1 MHAST
6 TLLTSLALACGLS
19 LNPLAAAAAEPA
31 AENVFTIGG
40 GVAAVSSYSGS
51 DKLSASPLI
60 ILDYAM
66 ANGLFIST
74 SRGIGYGGQA
84 GSFSYSA
91 ALGYRGKREDH
102 KRTGVNGFGGS
113 DYLKGMGEVKGNA
126 SALLSAGYSPLPGLS
141 LSVSSDIPLSNRE
154 NGANVH
160 FGATGQIYGRNDA
173 KGVQQDSVS
182 IGGQLG
188 WGERKYVQTMYGV
201 TATQA
206 ANTSFRQYTPKGG
219 FYEAQATVNW
229 EHRFDARWGIN
240 TLVGVE
246 HRMGDAA
253 KSPIMQRKTSPIGAV
268 YVTYRY

>member
-40 GVAAVSSYSGS
+40 GVAAVSSYSGA

-66 ANGLFIST
+66 ANGCSSYLA
-74 SRGIGYGGQA
+74 RHRYGGQA
-84 GSFSYSA
+84 GPFSYSA
-91 ALGYRGKREDH
+91 ALGYRGNREDH
-102 KRTGVNGFGGS
+102 KRNGANGWGGS

-160 FGATGQIYGRNDA
+160 FEATGR
-173 KGVQQDSVS
+173 
-182 IGGQLG
+182 L
-188 WGERKYVQTMYGV
+188 
-201 TATQA
+201 
-206 ANTSFRQYTPKGG
+206 RQ
-219 FYEAQATVNW
+219 V
-229 EHRFDARWGIN
+229 
-240 TLVGVE
+240 
-246 HRMGDAA
+246 AA
-253 KSPIMQRKTSPIGAV
+253 KACRRTA
-268 YVTYRY
+268 

>member
-1 MHAST
+1 MHTPT
-6 TLLTSLALACGLS
+6 TLLTSLALASGLT
-19 LNPLAAAAAEPA
+19 LNPLAAVAAEPA

-40 GVAAVSSYSGS
+40 GVAAISSYSGA

-84 GSFSYSA
+84 GPFSYSA
-91 ALGYRGKREDH
+91 ALGYRGNREDH
-102 KRTGVNGFGGS
+102 KRKGINGWGGS
-113 DYLKGMGEVKGNA
+113 DFLKGMGEVKGNA

-141 LSVSSDIPLSNRE
+141 LSIASDIPLSNRE

-160 FGATGQIYGRNDA
+160 FGASGQIYGRADA
-173 KGVQQDSVS
+173 KGAQQDSVTIS
-182 IGGQLG
+182 GQLG

-206 ANTSFRQYTPKGG
+206 ANTAFKQYTPKGG

-229 EHRFDARWGIN
+229 EHRIDARWGVN
-240 TLVGVE
+240 TLLGVE
-246 HRMGDAA
+246 RRLGDAA
-253 KSPIMQRKTSPIGAV
+253 KSPIVQRKTSPIAAL

>member
-1 MHAST
+1 MIF
-6 TLLTSLALACGLS
+6 
-19 LNPLAAAAAEPA
+19 NPLAAVAAEPP

-51 DKLSASPLI
+51 DKLPASPLI

-84 GSFSYSA
+84 GPFSYSA
-91 ALGYRGKREDH
+91 ALGYRGNREDH
-102 KRTGVNGFGGS
+102 KRNGANGWGGS

-126 SALLSAGYSPLPGLS
+126 SALLSAGYSLPGLS
-141 LSVSSDIPLSNRE
+141 LSISSDIPLSNRE

-160 FGATGQIYGRNDA
+160 FRRDRPDLRPRRCQGRAAGQREHRWPAGLGRTQVCADHVWRRPPRPRIPRSSSTRPRAVSMKHRPPSTG
-173 KGVQQDSVS
+173 
-182 IGGQLG
+182 
-188 WGERKYVQTMYGV
+188 
-201 TATQA
+201 
-206 ANTSFRQYTPKGG
+206 
-219 FYEAQATVNW
+219 

-246 HRMGDAA
+246 HRMGDCA
-253 KSPIMQRKTSPIGAV
+253 KSPIVQRKTAPIGAV